1 MPRTDSDSAT
11 ITLQVKV
18 SPRLMGRVEDAAKRE
33 GVGRAEFVRAALV
46 AACRAAATK

>member
-18 SPRLMGRVEDAAKRE
+18 SPRLLGRVEDAARRE
-33 GVGRAEFVRAALV
+33 GVARAEWVRAALV
-46 AACRAAATK
+46 AACRGSAGK